1 MRDLQL
7 QTPQRDQHSAN
18 RRLRTVSD
26 LNGNL
31 RKTAKKS
38 LNPVLKAQSEDDSAI
53 LESPKEF
60 SETAKLSS
68 NPVLKSISEDDSAVL
83 ESPKEFSEASNDSPL
98 TESAE
103 NFLASVHPA
112 EPQSSESVDVS
123 DLTST
128 LSSSSSVA
136 PTPCKHVT
144 TETVSTKKPEV
155 DTLKMEGPAEAEL
168 VIKHLRE
175 ARIEVLKSKD
185 IGPAKSIVEALI
197 RITIEEV
204 HGGVHEEDE
213 WLDKLI
219 SSKFTPA
226 FLICMLVLCSV
237 LMVGFINW
245 IWNGSFTGP
254 TPT

>member
-7 QTPQRDQHSAN
+7 QIPQRDQHSAN

-26 LNGNL
+26 LNSNL

-38 LNPVLKAQSEDDSAI
+38 FNPALKALSEDDSAI

-60 SETAKLSS
+60 SETAKKSS
-68 NPVLKSISEDDSAVL
+68 NPVLKAISEDDSAVL
-83 ESPKEFSEASNDSPL
+83 ESPKEFSETSNDSPL
-98 TESAE
+98 AESAE
-103 NFLASVHPA
+103 NSLASVHPA

-128 LSSSSSVA
+128 LSSSSVA
-136 PTPCKHVT
+136 PTPSKHVT
-144 TETVSTKKPEV
+144 TGTVSTKKPEV
-155 DTLKMEGPAEAEL
+155 DTFKMGGSVEAEL

-175 ARIEVLKSKD
+175 ARIQVLKSKD
-185 IGPAKSIVEALI
+185 IGPANCIVEALI

-219 SSKFTPA
+219 SRRGINGETKNEARIVKKLSRKLSKLATRP
-226 FLICMLVLCSV
+226 
-237 LMVGFINW
+237 G
-245 IWNGSFTGP
+245 
-254 TPT
+254 

>member
-18 RRLRTVSD
+18 RRLRTVSA
-26 LNGNL
+26 LNNL
-31 RKTAKKS
+31 RKTAKNS
-38 LNPVLKAQSEDDSAI
+38 LNSA
-53 LESPKEF
+53 
-60 SETAKLSS
+60 A
-68 NPVLKSISEDDSAVL
+68 L

-98 TESAE
+98 AESAE
-103 NFLASVHPA
+103 NSLASVHPA

-128 LSSSSSVA
+128 LSSSSVA

-144 TETVSTKKPEV
+144 TETVSTEKPEV
-155 DTLKMEGPAEAEL
+155 DTLKMGGSVEAEL

-175 ARIEVLKSKD
+175 ARIQVLKSKD

-213 WLDKLI
+213 WLDKLF
-219 SSKFTPA
+219 SSKFTPV
-226 FLICMLVLCSV
+226 FLICMMVLCSV

-254 TPT
+254 APT